1 MRTNEGAAD
10 RIIRV
15 VIGVALLSLVALGP
29 VPGWGLVG
37 LLGLIGL
44 ASGLSG
50 YCPTYTLFGL
60 DTRGKRE
67 MAAGGDK
74 WHAKS

>member
-37 LLGLIGL
+37 LLGIVGLIT
-44 ASGLSG
+44 GLSG
-50 YCPTYTLFGL
+50 HCPTYTVFGL
-60 DTRGKRE
+60 DTRGGRE
-67 MAAGGDK
+67 TAAGGNK